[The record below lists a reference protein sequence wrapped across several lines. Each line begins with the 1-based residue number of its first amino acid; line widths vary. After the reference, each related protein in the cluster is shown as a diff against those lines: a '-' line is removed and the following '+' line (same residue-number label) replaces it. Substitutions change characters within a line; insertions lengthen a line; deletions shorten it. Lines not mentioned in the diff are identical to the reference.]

1 MAHPTSPINNRTF
14 LQRWLPH
21 PVLSLV
27 LVVIWLLLINSFSA
41 GGLLVGIVLGIII
54 PRLTGNFW
62 PDRPEIRNYSK
73 ALSYLALVTYDVIVA
88 NLQVARIIAF
98 RPNSSLHSCWVRV
111 PIDLQNPEAR
121 TLLAG
126 TITMTPGT
134 VSCDFSAD
142 GKYLLV
148 HCLDAPDIE
157 TTIREMKTRY
167 EARLMEIFA

>member
-1 MAHPTSPINNRTF
+1 MAHSPTSIAERTV

-21 PVLSLV
+21 PVLSLA
-27 LVVIWLLLINSFSA
+27 LVVLWLLLINSFSA

-62 PDRPEIRNYSK
+62 PDRPEIRNYGK
-73 ALSYLALVTYDVIVA
+73 ALAYVGLVTYDVIVA
-88 NLQVARIIAF
+88 NMQVARIIAF
-98 RPNSSLHSCWVRV
+98 RPVKSLNTRWVCM
-111 PIDLQNPEAR
+111 PLELKNPEAL

-148 HCLDAPDIE
+148 HCLDAPDAEAAIQ
-157 TTIREMKTRY
+157 EMKTRY
-167 EARLMEIFA
+167 EARLKEIF

>member
-1 MAHPTSPINNRTF
+1 MAKSPTSIDQRTI

-21 PVLSLV
+21 PVLSLA
-27 LVVIWLLLINSFSA
+27 LVVLWLLLINSFSA

-62 PDRPEIRNYSK
+62 PDRPEIRNYRK
-73 ALSYLALVTYDVIVA
+73 AFAYLALVTWDVIVA
-88 NLQVARIIAF
+88 NMQVAFIIAF
-98 RPNSSLHSCWVRV
+98 RPVSSLNTRWVRM
-111 PIDLQNPEAR
+111 PIELTHPEAL

-148 HCLDAPDIE
+148 HCLDAPDAEAIVQ
-157 TTIREMKTRY
+157 EMKTRY
-167 EARLMEIFA
+167 EARLKEIF

>member
-1 MAHPTSPINNRTF
+1 MAHASTSIDQRTF

-21 PVLSLV
+21 PVLSLC
-27 LVVIWLLLINSFSA
+27 LVALWLLLINSFSA
-41 GGLLVGIVLGIII
+41 GGLLVGAVLGIII

-62 PDRPEIRNYSK
+62 PDRPRIRHYGK
-73 ALSYLALVTYDVIVA
+73 ALAYIGLVTYDVIVA
-88 NLQVARIIAF
+88 NIQVARIIAF
-98 RPNSSLHSCWVRV
+98 RPVASLNTRWVCM
-111 PIDLQNPEAR
+111 PLELSNPEAL

-148 HCLDAPDIE
+148 HCLDAPDAEAIVQ
-157 TTIREMKTRY
+157 EMKTRY
-167 EARLMEIFA
+167 EARLLEIF

>member
-1 MAHPTSPINNRTF
+1 MAHSPTSIAERTV

-21 PVLSLV
+21 PVLSLA
-27 LVVIWLLLINSFSA
+27 LVVLWLLLINSFSA

-62 PDRPEIRNYSK
+62 PDRPEIRNYGK
-73 ALSYLALVTYDVIVA
+73 ALAYVGLVTYDVIVA
-88 NLQVARIIAF
+88 NMQVARIIAF
-98 RPNSSLHSCWVRV
+98 RPVKSLNTRWVCM
-111 PIDLQNPEAR
+111 PLELKNPEAL

-148 HCLDAPDIE
+148 HCLDAPDAEAIVQ
-157 TTIREMKTRY
+157 EMKTRY
-167 EARLMEIFA
+167 EARLKEIF

>member
-1 MAHPTSPINNRTF
+1 MAHSPTSIAERTV

-21 PVLSLV
+21 PVLSLALLV
-27 LVVIWLLLINSFSA
+27 LWLLLINSFSA

-62 PDRPEIRNYSK
+62 PDRPEIRNYGK
-73 ALSYLALVTYDVIVA
+73 ALAYVGLVTYDVIVA
-88 NLQVARIIAF
+88 NMQVARIIAF
-98 RPNSSLHSCWVRV
+98 RPVKSLNTRWVCM
-111 PIDLQNPEAR
+111 PLELKNPEAL

-148 HCLDAPDIE
+148 HCLDAPDAEAIVQ
-157 TTIREMKTRY
+157 EMKTRY
-167 EARLMEIFA
+167 EARLKEIF